1 MNKETILNIFSK
13 LEDDDLKEIAFE
25 FSIYLEREID
35 LEKDFEIETRS
46 DAIKYISNIVLESPL
61 KDKESEE
68 ILVNSVG
75 SLISYTKFN
84 DVFNDVSQALKLE
97 TGINPTLG
105 FTDDA
110 YAEFRFPVY
119 KDICSLFVD
128 TSTLNDHRDIW

>member
-13 LEDDDLKEIAFE
+13 LEDDDLKEIAYE
-25 FSIYLEREID
+25 FSIYLENEI
-35 LEKDFEIETRS
+35 EIETRC
-46 DAIKYISNIVLESPL
+46 DAIKYISNIVLESQL
-61 KDKESEE
+61 KGKESEE
-68 ILVNSVG
+68 LLINSVG
-75 SLISYTKFN
+75 SLIAYTKFN

-97 TGINPTLG
+97 TGINPNLG

-110 YAEFRFPVY
+110 YADFRFPVY